1 MIELLFPGWLAGIML
16 ACAAGPLGS
25 FVVWRRMSYFG
36 DTLAHASL
44 LGVAF
49 GLLLD
54 VNPFYAVIAVTLL
67 LAGGLVWLEKRP
79 QLAIDTL
86 LGIMAHSALSL
97 GLVVVSL
104 MSNIRVDLMAYL
116 FGDLLTVT
124 PEDLI
129 SIAIGVVIVVN
140 ATFDE
145 KSRELVTLAK
155 GRGLSDCGIQA
166 RWRFD
171 GQRFRL
177 VRYAAEPTCDNW
189 HGPDAWPTLWITR

>member
-1 MIELLFPGWLAGIML
+1 MSRKSRRPAPG
-16 ACAAGPLGS
+16 
-25 FVVWRRMSYFG
+25 
-36 DTLAHASL
+36 T
-44 LGVAF
+44 VAF
-49 GLLLD
+49 
-54 VNPFYAVIAVTLL
+54 AVQQRS
-67 LAGGLVWLEKRP
+67 GDNELE
-79 QLAIDTL
+79 
-86 LGIMAHSALSL
+86 
-97 GLVVVSL
+97 L
-104 MSNIRVDLMAYL
+104 M
-116 FGDLLTVT
+116 
-124 PEDLI
+124 
-129 SIAIGVVIVVN
+129 N